1 MNQFQQNVRSQ
12 LASLDAR
19 PADDPEDDDD
29 MVLGDEAGAG
39 FAATMS
45 DDDGHASHSLNVSPT
60 IDDDD
65 EPPQLIDQKIL
76 GGPSAKPT
84 HHISNDVH
92 DRKTFSAISNDDYD
106 DLYDDDNNNNNQ
118 SRGSNQRT
126 PVSIFFCFNIL
137 KLFFFYFDQNSTND
151 QHHGISSAQQRSPP
165 TNSYNDHISNS
176 TFSPT
181 IQKWLRDTVDSQSN
195 NRSTIS
201 HDKPWSKSS
210 RPTTLNSLHRDIQRY
225 HGLNDL
231 RNTIEASKKMLKNGV
246 LG

>member
-126 PVSIFFCFNIL
+126 PVSILFCFNIL
-137 KLFFFYFDQNSTND
+137 KLFSFISIRILQMINIMVYHLLNNDHHRQIHIMIIYQIQLLVQLYRNGYVIQWILNQIIVRQYLMTNHGQNLLV
-151 QHHGISSAQQRSPP
+151 QQRS
-165 TNSYNDHISNS
+165 IV
-176 TFSPT
+176 F
-181 IQKWLRDTVDSQSN
+181 IVIFK
-195 NRSTIS
+195 
-201 HDKPWSKSS
+201 
-210 RPTTLNSLHRDIQRY
+210 DI
-225 HGLNDL
+225 
-231 RNTIEASKKMLKNGV
+231 MV
-246 LG
+246 